1 MRTYAVVL
9 LLASIVVGCV
19 SRPDETY
26 VRQLQEIEVAHVNGE
41 ITKAEYLQ
49 MKNEAE
55 NASIQRKQ
63 MRKLRATTYN
73 AGQKQNLPTSQPN
86 RNHGVNRKY

>member
-1 MRTYAVVL
+1 MRKHAIAM
-9 LLASIVVGCV
+9 LLAFTVVGCA

-26 VRQLQEIEVAHVNGE
+26 ARQLQEIEVAHINGE
-41 ITKAEYLQ
+41 ITKGEYLQ

-63 MRKLRATTYN
+63 MRQQRATTYN
-73 AGQKQNLPTSQPN
+73 AGQQQNLPTYQSV
-86 RNHGVNRKY
+86 RNQLRN

>member
-1 MRTYAVVL
+1 MRKYAIAM
-9 LLASIVVGCV
+9 LLASIVVGCA

-26 VRQLQEIEVAHVNGE
+26 VRQLQEIEVAHMNGE

-55 NASIQRKQ
+55 NASIQRSLMHAQ
-63 MRKLRATTYN
+63 RATTYN
-73 AGQKQNLPTSQPN
+73 AGQQQNLPTYQSI
-86 RNHGVNRKY
+86 RNQLRN